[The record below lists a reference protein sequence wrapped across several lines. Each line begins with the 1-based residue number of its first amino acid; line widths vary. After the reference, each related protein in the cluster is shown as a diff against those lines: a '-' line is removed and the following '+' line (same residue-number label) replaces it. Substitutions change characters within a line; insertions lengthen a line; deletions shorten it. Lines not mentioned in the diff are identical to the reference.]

1 MRRVLIAWV
10 GVSDLLGPSKEGS
23 GDVGPVAQAL
33 KVREFDRVVLLENFS
48 KPEHQN
54 MLPPYVAWLKART
67 KAEVVER
74 PEELAGPTDWGGIYK
89 AALRACQAQERDSA
103 LTFHLSPGSPPMAA
117 VWVLLGKTVFSA
129 ELIESSR
136 EQGVKTGIDLSAYD
150 GVQVVVTADGAIL
163 TVYRNRS
170 FNGLRDRRTYRRR
183 PLALVA

>member
-1 MRRVLIAWV
+1 VGRRLRPPRPLKGDA
-10 GVSDLLGPSKEGS
+10 

-33 KVREFDRVVLLENFS
+33 KVREFERVVLLENFS

-54 MLPPYVAWLKART
+54 MLPSYVAWLKART

-136 EQGVKTGIDLSAYD
+136 EQGVKTVTVPFDIAAEFLPTCCASPTSACEARAR
-150 GVQVVVTADGAIL
+150 QSRPPRRSSRTSSTAA
-163 TVYRNRS
+163 R
-170 FNGLRDRRTYRRR
+170 
-183 PLALVA
+183 

>member
-10 GVSDLLGPSKEGS
+10 GVSDLLGPSKETA

-33 KVREFDRVVLLENFS
+33 KVREFERVVLLENFS

-74 PEELAGPTDWGGIYK
+74 PVELTGPTDWGGIYK
-89 AALRACQAQERDSA
+89 AALHACQAQERDSA

-129 ELIESSR
+129 ELIEGHR
-136 EQGVKTGIDLSAYD
+136 VVAPVADLRGDDLLGGDERDCQLRFRAIA
-150 GVQVVVTADGAIL
+150 VHAPAPVHGAC
-163 TVYRNRS
+163 R
-170 FNGLRDRRTYRRR
+170 
-183 PLALVA
+183 